1 MEQKVEIKDGA
12 KISTELKPF
21 SLIRKIS
28 QIKKSSRFPTVIQTK
43 NCRRNEKKFIQ
54 CAFLFEEDQAAEKW
68 RSIRLYAYRDD
79 TRVENNIH
87 KSIDPSL
94 RSQAKES
101 AKGKSHK
108 SCDLNAY
115 IKNARIKLHQ
125 IFCELEEQNQPITAC
140 LLQEIFFGQ
149 DKVHKEHTIF
159 IARHFD
165 KEHPHVY
172 IAYNRINNDG
182 RTLSDKNERLRSAR
196 ICKELTLKYGL
207 HMAKGKDHVKTERL
221 REPDKTKY
229 ELYNLLKTGVRK
241 AGNWKEL
248 IAGLNEK
255 EVDVRFKYKRKSD
268 EVQDV
273 VFIMNGYSFSGSK
286 IDSSAIPR

>member
-1 MEQKVEIKDGA
+1 VEQKVEIKDGA

-94 RSQAKES
+94 WSQAKES

-125 IFCELEEQNQPITAC
+125 IFCELEEQNQPITAR

-159 IARHFD
+159 IARHLD

-248 IAGLNEK
+248 IAELNEK
-255 EVDVRFKYKRKSD
+255 GVDVRFKYKRKSD